1 MPYGVPVPEINT
13 ALRAV
18 LVAYANLT
26 TLIASKPAAQGGGPA
41 IYPDGEVYQGQT
53 YPYLTIGAWVAVPFN
68 SLSPGDDGYG
78 WNVTVQI
85 KAVGQKT
92 EAPLYAVMNQV
103 AKALPN
109 GSALTVSGYSSGQVA
124 ELVPQAAIK
133 TVQSG
138 VTTVELPAILRI
150 YVQS

>member
-1 MPYGVPVPEINT
+1 
-13 ALRAV
+13 
-18 LVAYANLT
+18 
-26 TLIASKPAAQGGGPA
+26 
-41 IYPDGEVYQGQT
+41 
-53 YPYLTIGAWVAVPFN
+53 VPFN
-68 SLSPGDDGYG
+68 SLSPGTDGYG

-109 GSALTVSGYSSGQVA
+109 GDMLTVSGYSSGQIA
-124 ELVPQAAIK
+124 ELIPQAALK

-138 VTTVELPAILRI
+138 VTTVELPAILRV